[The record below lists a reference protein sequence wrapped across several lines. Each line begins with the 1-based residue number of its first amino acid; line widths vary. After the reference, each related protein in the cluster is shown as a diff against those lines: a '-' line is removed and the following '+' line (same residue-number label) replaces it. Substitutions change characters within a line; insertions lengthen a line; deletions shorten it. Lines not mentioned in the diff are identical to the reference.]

1 MANWNRP
8 VITNKGLELI
18 NNSLNSGNVR
28 ITNIKVSSDK
38 LSGDLSSKTNI
49 ETIKKTIS
57 PSGIVKETDK
67 IKISAV
73 LTNKGESSGY
83 NLETIGI
90 YATNGSNE
98 VLFGIITAQ
107 DSDYIP
113 ADNGNGIITINF
125 DLFFN
130 VNRNANFS
138 INYNTNALLTL
149 ENLDS
154 YVNSKLE
161 TKSNVTDTISN
172 IDISGNIL
180 TYTKNNIQTRL
191 TMAPQITD
199 ATDTIAGKISKNTIK
214 EIAVAKINEL
224 LPESKITELSFNKM
238 KEYGL
243 GLTTT
248 STGHINDY
256 RPNGLYSF
264 GWQGGGIGNKTT
276 GVFNI
281 QYADRYGVQL
291 SITQEEKTKAF
302 IRAKNN
308 GIWTNHKELMQVDD
322 FNLYAN
328 AYLGNSEVKVLNGR
342 NAIAV
347 KENDILVYDTNNKR
361 YYYKSKINGNITIP
375 TEENTEKLMLGSGS
389 GMGFLELKRKL
400 MIGGVEEVS

>member
-49 ETIKKTIS
+49 ENIKKTIS

-73 LTNKGESSGY
+73 LTNKGESTGY

-90 YATNGSNE
+90 YATNGSDE

-138 INYNTNALLTL
+138 INYNTNALITL

-154 YVNSKLE
+154 YVNPKLA
-161 TKSNVTDTISN
+161 TKSNVTDTISH

-199 ATDTIAGKISKNTIK
+199 ATDTIAGKISKNTVK
-214 EIAVAKINEL
+214 ELATTKINEL

-238 KEYGL
+238 KEFGL
-243 GLTTT
+243 GLNNFT
-248 STGHINDY
+248 SGHKNDK
-256 RPNGLYSF
+256 RMNGIYSVAAS
-264 GWQGGGIGNKTT
+264 QGGLDRSSTTFWHIAIGN
-276 GVFNI
+276 GN
-281 QYADRYGVQL
+281 YA
-291 SITQEEKTKAF
+291 TQFSVTQSTSPKAY
-302 IRAKNN
+302 IRAMNN
-308 GIWTNHKELMQVDD
+308 NRWTDEYELMQKQEFD
-322 FNLYAN
+322 LYAN

-342 NAIAV
+342 NVVAV
-347 KENDILVYDTNNKR
+347 RENDILVYDTNNKR
-361 YYYKSKINGNITIP
+361 YYYKSKISGSITIP
-375 TEENTEKLMLGSGS
+375 TEQNAEKLMLGSGS
-389 GMGFLELKRKL
+389 GMGLEMLLKKL
-400 MIGGVEEVS
+400 TTGSV

>member
-1 MANWNRP
+1 MANWNKP

-28 ITNIKVSSDK
+28 ITNIKVSNDK

-49 ETIKKTIS
+49 ENIKKTIS
-57 PSGIVKETDK
+57 PSAITKETDK

-138 INYNTNALLTL
+138 INYNTNALITL

-154 YVNSKLE
+154 YINPKLSS
-161 TKSNVTDTISN
+161 KSNVTDTISN

-180 TYTKNNIQTRL
+180 TYTKNNTQTRL
-191 TMAPQITD
+191 TMSAEILD
-199 ATDTIAGKISKNTIK
+199 ATDTVAGKISKNTVK
-214 EIAVAKINEL
+214 ELVNAKMNEL
-224 LPESKITELSFNKM
+224 LPETKITELSFNKM
-238 KEYGL
+238 KEFGIGL
-243 GLTTT
+243 NNFT
-248 STGHINDY
+248 SGHKNDK
-256 RPNGLYSF
+256 RMNGIYAVAAS
-264 GWQGGGIGNKTT
+264 QGGLDGSSTTFWHIAIGN
-276 GVFNI
+276 GN
-281 QYADRYGVQL
+281 YA
-291 SITQEEKTKAF
+291 TQFSVTQSTSPKAY
-302 IRAKNN
+302 IRAMNN
-308 GIWTNHKELMQVDD
+308 NRWTDEYELMQKRD
-322 FNLYAN
+322 FDLYAN

-347 KENDILVYDTNNKR
+347 RENDTLVYDTNNKR
-361 YYYKSKINGNITIP
+361 YYYKSKINGSITIP
-375 TEENTEKLMLGSGS
+375 TEQNAEKLMLGSGS
-389 GMGFLELKRKL
+389 GMGFEELKRKL
-400 MIGGVEEVS
+400 TTGTV